1 MMAFGLTSTAFVHGD
16 TIPKKY
22 SCDGEDVSPPLQW
35 SDPPPGTQSFAL
47 IVDDPDA
54 RGTWDHWLIFN
65 LPAGTL
71 ILPEAVPTEGDL
83 PDGSKQ
89 GHNSWQKLGYG
100 GPCPPRGPHRY
111 YFKLYALDTV
121 IDLTAGATK
130 EKLLQAIE
138 GRILA
143 QTELMGKYTRR

>member
-1 MMAFGLTSTAFVHGD
+1 MAFELTSTAFVHGD
-16 TIPKKY
+16 PIPMKY
-22 SCDGEDVSPPLQW
+22 TCDGDDISPPLQW
-35 SDPPPGTQSFAL
+35 SEPPPGTQSFAL

-71 ILPEAVPTEGDL
+71 TLLEAVPTEGDL

-89 GHNSWQKLGYG
+89 GRNSWQKLGYG

-111 YFKLYALDTV
+111 YFKLYALDAML
-121 IDLTAGATK
+121 DLVAGAIK
-130 EKLLQAIE
+130 EQLLQGME
-138 GRILA
+138 GHILA
-143 QTELMGKYTRR
+143 QTDLMGKYTRK